1 MSDFNAVLPED
12 LTIGVYIYIY
22 IYHTYKSF
30 YSVFNLQ
37 FTQHHN
43 LFAVGIVNEINSW
56 IFVCVFVG
64 DCRWLVRIALLL
76 HHAPGY

>member
-12 LTIGVYIYIY
+12 LTIGVYIY
-22 IYHTYKSF
+22 KSF

-43 LFAVGIVNEINSW
+43 LFTVGIVSEINSR
-56 IFVCVFVG
+56 IFRCVCACWG
-64 DCRWLVRIALLL
+64 L
-76 HHAPGY
+76 